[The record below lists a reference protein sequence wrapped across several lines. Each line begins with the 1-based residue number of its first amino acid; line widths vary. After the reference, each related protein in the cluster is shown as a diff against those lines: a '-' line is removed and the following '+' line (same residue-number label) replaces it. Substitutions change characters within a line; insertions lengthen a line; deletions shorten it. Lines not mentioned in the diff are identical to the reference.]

1 MSRSSLICWDALS
14 ELEPG
19 IVTEV
24 HCFQLGLLLHLADS
38 ERDRERVSEEE
49 EGEGRESVYQL
60 ESVHL
65 HQSSSVE
72 IVLISRVSR
81 NILRVVA
88 QDLCR
93 VPQDIAMLPHSMDT
107 LRGSMDTRQR
117 S

>member
-1 MSRSSLICWDALS
+1 
-14 ELEPG
+14 
-19 IVTEV
+19 
-24 HCFQLGLLLHLADS
+24 
-38 ERDRERVSEEE
+38 VSEEE

-93 VPQDIAMLPHSMDT
+93 VLQDIAMLPHSMDT
-107 LRGSMDTRQR
+107 LHGSMNTRQR
-117 S
+117 SREVQRTEDSREEGEGESHHLLIQL